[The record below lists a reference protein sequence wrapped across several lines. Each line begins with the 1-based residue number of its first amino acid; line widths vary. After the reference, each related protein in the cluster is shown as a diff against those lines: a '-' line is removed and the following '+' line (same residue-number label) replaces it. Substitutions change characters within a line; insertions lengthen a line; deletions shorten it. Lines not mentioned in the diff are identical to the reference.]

1 VTSKKDTSL
10 ADEIQALR
18 DQLNDWSRD
27 YHGLDDPSVP
37 DVEYDRAFRRL
48 EELEAEHPELI
59 TKDSPTQRVGEPP
72 LAAFDEVRHDVPML
86 SLGNAFDEQELRD
99 FDQRVRERLDV
110 DGPVAYVAEP
120 KLDGL
125 AVSLLYENGELV
137 RAATRGDG
145 ETGEDITVNVRTILS
160 VRQQLLGDNRPARL
174 EVRGE
179 VVMPHDG
186 FARLNKRQERA
197 GQKTFANPRNA
208 AAGSLRQL
216 DSRITAQRPLEFYAY
231 SVAQLD
237 GEDWPN
243 THSEMLERVRDW
255 GLPVNEEVKVRDGL
269 DAMLSFYQDI
279 MERRVDLGYD
289 IDGVVYKV
297 DRLDWQEE
305 LGFVSRAPRWAV
317 AYKFPAQE
325 QRTTLKAVEW
335 QVGRTGALTP
345 VAKLEPV
352 EVGGVVVSNAS
363 LHNIDEIRR
372 LGLSVGDQVDVYR
385 AGDVIPKVV
394 RHVPAPPRKPQ
405 PSVRRQLSKKIK
417 PQVRLRLPPASKYI
431 PVLPWQRRISI
442 PSKCPVCGSDI
453 IAEAG
458 GVIQRCTGG
467 LICGAQ
473 QREAIKHFA
482 SRRAMDIDGLG
493 DKLVDALVDQGLIKT
508 VADLYDLQAEDIA
521 GLERMGEKSAANLIE
536 ALDASK
542 NMPLSRFLFAL
553 GILQIGEE
561 TAKALAEAF
570 GDLESIRRAPL
581 LLFLQVPDVGGE
593 VAKAIA
599 AFFAEEHNEKVID
612 GLLAAGVTPRSN
624 GAPSRRFVDTLTLAN
639 FLSSAKTL
647 GMPLGGVGTKT
658 LETLGR
664 HYRHLDALLKAVG
677 DGEDDSGVKAGT
689 LEKLAEGLKADGWRT
704 ELQKAQAYAD
714 ALAAKAPA
722 GAADERPLEGQT
734 WVLTGTLAR
743 LTRDQAKQHLE
754 ALGAK
759 VSGSVSSKT
768 ARVVAGESA
777 GSKLDKA
784 RSLDVDVIDE
794 EEFIG
799 FLAEHGIK
807 LDD

>member
-1 VTSKKDTSL
+1 MATKKDT
-10 ADEIQALR
+10 APAEEIRTLR
-18 DQLNDWSRD
+18 DQLNDWSHR
-27 YHGLDDPSVP
+27 YYVLDDPSVP
-37 DVEYDRAFRRL
+37 DAEYDRAFRRL
-48 EELEAEHPELI
+48 EELEAEHPDLV
-59 TKDSPTQRVGEPP
+59 TSDLPTQRVGDRP
-72 LAAFDEVRHDVPML
+72 LDAFDEVRHDVPML

-137 RAATRGDG
+137 RGATRGDG
-145 ETGEDITVNVRTILS
+145 ETGEDITANVRTIRS
-160 VRQQLLGDNRPARL
+160 VPLHLRGKNPPARM

-179 VVMPHDG
+179 VVMPHEG
-186 FARLNKRQERA
+186 FARLNKRQQEA
-197 GQKTFANPRNA
+197 DQKTFANPRNA

-237 GEDWPN
+237 GEDWPD
-243 THSEMLERVRDW
+243 THSGMLDRVRDW
-255 GLPVNEEVKVRDGL
+255 GLRVNKEVKVCKGL
-269 DAMLSFYQDI
+269 DAMLAFYEDI
-279 MERRVDLGYD
+279 MARRVDLGYD

-297 DRLDWQEE
+297 DRLDWQRD

-317 AYKFPAQE
+317 AHKFPAQE
-325 QRTTLKAVEW
+325 EITVLNEVDW

-352 EVGGVVVSNAS
+352 QVGGVTVSNAT

-372 LGLSVGDQVDVYR
+372 LDIRVGDSVVIYR

-394 RHVPAPPRKPQ
+394 RTVPE
-405 PSVRRQLSKKIK
+405 RRPDNAGEIN
-417 PQVRLRLPPASKYI
+417 LPTE
-431 PVLPWQRRISI
+431 
-442 PSKCPVCGSDI
+442 CPVCGSEILRADD
-453 IAEAG
+453 
-458 GVIQRCTGG
+458 GVVARCTGG

-508 VADLYDLQAEDIA
+508 VADLYDLKAEDVA
-521 GLERMGEKSAANLIE
+521 GLERMGEKSAANLID
-536 ALDASK
+536 ALEASK
-542 NMPLSRFLFAL
+542 KMPLSRFLFAL

-593 VAKAIA
+593 VARAIA

-612 GLLAAGVTPRSN
+612 GLLAAGVEPQSN

-647 GMPLGGVGTKT
+647 GMPLSGVGTKT

-664 HYRHLDALLKAVG
+664 HYRHLDALLKAVD

-689 LEKLAEGLKADGWRT
+689 LDKLAEGLKADQWRAK
-704 ELQKAQAYAD
+704 LQDAQAYAD
-714 ALAAKAPA
+714 ALAEKAPA
-722 GAADERPLEGQT
+722 GGADQRPLEGQT

-743 LTRDQAKQHLE
+743 LTRSEAKEHLE

-759 VSGSVSSKT
+759 VSGSVSGKT

-807 LDD
+807 LED

>member
-1 VTSKKDTSL
+1 MATKKDT
-10 ADEIQALR
+10 APAEEIRTLR
-18 DQLNDWSRD
+18 DQLNDWSHR
-27 YHGLDDPSVP
+27 YYVLDDPSVP
-37 DVEYDRAFRRL
+37 DAEYDRAFRRL
-48 EELEAEHPELI
+48 EELEAEHPDLV
-59 TKDSPTQRVGEPP
+59 TSDSPTQRVGDRP
-72 LAAFDEVRHDVPML
+72 LDAFDEVRHDVPML

-137 RAATRGDG
+137 RGATRGDG
-145 ETGEDITVNVRTILS
+145 ETGEDITANVRTIRS
-160 VRQQLLGDNRPARL
+160 VPLHLRGKNPPARM

-179 VVMPHDG
+179 VVMPHEG
-186 FARLNKRQERA
+186 FARLNKRQQDA
-197 GQKTFANPRNA
+197 DQKTFANPRNA

-237 GEDWPN
+237 GEDWPD
-243 THSEMLERVRDW
+243 THSGMLDRVRDW
-255 GLPVNEEVKVRDGL
+255 GLRVNKEVKVCKGL
-269 DAMLSFYQDI
+269 DAMLAFYEDI
-279 MERRVDLGYD
+279 MARRVDLGYD

-297 DRLDWQEE
+297 DRLDWQRD

-317 AYKFPAQE
+317 AHKFPAQE
-325 QRTTLKAVEW
+325 EITVLNEVDW

-352 EVGGVVVSNAS
+352 QVGGVTVSNAT

-372 LGLSVGDQVDVYR
+372 LDIRVGDSVVIYR

-394 RHVPAPPRKPQ
+394 RTVPE
-405 PSVRRQLSKKIK
+405 RRPENAGEIN
-417 PQVRLRLPPASKYI
+417 LPTE
-431 PVLPWQRRISI
+431 
-442 PSKCPVCGSDI
+442 CPVCGSEILRADD
-453 IAEAG
+453 
-458 GVIQRCTGG
+458 GVVARCTGG

-493 DKLVDALVDQGLIKT
+493 DKLVDALVDQELIET
-508 VADLYDLQAEDIA
+508 VADLYDLKAEDVA
-521 GLERMGEKSAANLIE
+521 GLERMGEKSAANLID
-536 ALDASK
+536 ALEASK
-542 NMPLSRFLFAL
+542 KMPLSRFLFAL

-593 VAKAIA
+593 VARAIA

-612 GLLAAGVTPRSN
+612 GLLAAGVEPQSN

-647 GMPLGGVGTKT
+647 GMPLSGVGTKT

-664 HYRHLDALLKAVG
+664 HYRHLDALLKAVD

-689 LEKLAEGLKADGWRT
+689 LEKLAEGLKADHWRDR
-704 ELQKAQAYAD
+704 LQKAQTYAD
-714 ALAAKAPA
+714 ALAEKAPA
-722 GAADERPLEGQT
+722 GSTAERPLEGQT

-759 VSGSVSSKT
+759 VSGSVSGKT

-777 GSKLDKA
+777 GKKLEDA
-784 RSLDVDVIDE
+784 RKNDVEVMDE
-794 EEFIG
+794 EDFID
-799 FLAEHGIK
+799 FLAGYGIEIEG
-807 LDD
+807 

>member
-1 VTSKKDTSL
+1 MTAKKDTSP
-10 ADEIQALR
+10 ADDIKALR
-18 DQLNDWSRD
+18 DQLNDWSHR
-27 YHGLDDPSVP
+27 YYVLDDPSVP
-37 DVEYDRAFRRL
+37 DAEYDRAFRRL
-48 EELEAEHPELI
+48 EELEAEHPELV
-59 TKDSPTQRVGEPP
+59 TKDSPTQRVGDRP
-72 LAAFDEVRHDVPML
+72 LEAFDEVRHDVPML

-110 DGPVAYVAEP
+110 EGPVAYVAEP

-145 ETGEDITVNVRTILS
+145 ETGEDITANVRTIKS
-160 VRQQLLGDNRPARL
+160 VRLKLRGDKPPARM

-186 FARLNKRQERA
+186 FAKLNQRQEEA
-197 GQKTFANPRNA
+197 GQRTFANPRNA

-237 GEDWPN
+237 DEDWPE
-243 THSEMLERVRDW
+243 THSGMLDRVREW
-255 GLPVNEEVKVRDGL
+255 GLRVNKEVKVCQGL
-269 DAMLSFYQDI
+269 DAMLSFYEDI
-279 MERRVDLGYD
+279 MARRMDLGYD

-297 DRLDWQEE
+297 DRLDWQRD

-317 AYKFPAQE
+317 AHKFPAQE
-325 QRTTLKAVEW
+325 EITVLNEVDW

-352 EVGGVVVSNAS
+352 QVGGVTVSNAT

-372 LGLSVGDQVDVYR
+372 LDIRVGDSVVIYR

-394 RHVPAPPRKPQ
+394 RTVPE
-405 PSVRRQLSKKIK
+405 RRPKNAGEIN
-417 PQVRLRLPPASKYI
+417 LPTE
-431 PVLPWQRRISI
+431 
-442 PSKCPVCGSDI
+442 CPVCGSEILRADD
-453 IAEAG
+453 
-458 GVIQRCTGG
+458 GVVARCTGG

-493 DKLVDALVDQGLIKT
+493 DKLVDALVDQGLIDT
-508 VADLYDLQAEDIA
+508 VAGLYRLKAEDVA

-536 ALDASK
+536 ALEASK
-542 NMPLSRFLFAL
+542 KMPLSRFLFAL

-561 TAKALAEAF
+561 TAKALADAF
-570 GDLESIRRAPL
+570 GDLESIRNAPL

-612 GLLAAGVTPRSN
+612 GLLDAGVEPQSN
-624 GAPSRRFVDTLTLAN
+624 GTPSRRFVDTLTLAH

-647 GMPLGGVGTKT
+647 GMPLSGVGTKT

-664 HYRHLDALLKAVG
+664 HYRHLDALLKAVD

-689 LEKLAEGLKADGWRT
+689 LEKLAEGLKADQWRKK
-704 ELQKAQAYAD
+704 LQDAQAYAD
-714 ALAAKAPA
+714 ALAEKAPA
-722 GAADERPLEGQT
+722 GGADERPLEGQT

-759 VSGSVSSKT
+759 VSGSVSGKT

-784 RSLDVDVIDE
+784 RKNDVAVIDE
-794 EEFIG
+794 EEFID
-799 FLAEHGIK
+799 FLAGHGIEIP
-807 LDD
+807 D